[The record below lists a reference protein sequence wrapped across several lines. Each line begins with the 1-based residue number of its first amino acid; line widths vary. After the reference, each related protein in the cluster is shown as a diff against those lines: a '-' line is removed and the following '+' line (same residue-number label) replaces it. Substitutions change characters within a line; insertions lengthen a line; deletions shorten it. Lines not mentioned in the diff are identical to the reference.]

1 MKCQSCGAEFT
12 QEDIATLNVWC
23 PDCRNC
29 PSCGSAFLVR
39 YVTPGKSEARCMSC
53 LHHETKGSTA
63 LSIPAQAIP
72 VCGLK
77 LAAPTTESQEER

>member
-1 MKCQSCGAEFT
+1 MKCTSCGSEFT
-12 QEDIATLNVWC
+12 QRDISTFNEWC

-53 LHHETKGSTA
+53 LHHEVKDSTA
-63 LSIPAQAIP
+63 LSLPASAIP
-72 VCGLK
+72 FRGIER
-77 LAAPTTESQEER
+77 AAPPESQEER